1 MEPPVETN
9 AFEVV
14 YKLEVKNAKNTIYKR
29 ENGKKVDD
37 IEGFALWYITHEPD
51 EMDMRVGFGYRP
63 DFNGL
68 GVFVF
73 KHEGQ
78 WRIQSIVNTGL

>member
-14 YKLEVKNAKNTIYKR
+14 YQLDIKNDKNTIYKK
-29 ENGKKVDD
+29 EDGKVVDD
-37 IEGFALWYITHEPD
+37 IEGVVLWYITHEPS
-51 EMDMRVGFGYRP
+51 EMDMTVGFGYRP

-68 GVFVF
+68 GVFIF
-73 KHEGQ
+73 KHDG
-78 WRIQSIVNTGL
+78 